1 MDKETLDKVLSLLAP
16 DPEQAAIEYR
26 KLHER
31 LTRFFEWNST
41 NDPTALADEALDRL
55 GKRAGAD
62 DLEHGVRSAS
72 AFVLGV
78 ARHLLQEERR
88 RQARDAQAQRVWISA
103 TTGPPSPE
111 IERMDAALQHALA
124 HMKPDRRK
132 LIQAY
137 YGRSGAQKIK
147 AHQDLAIEYGLS
159 LNALRNRVLRLR
171 KELEASVRRYLAE
184 QSE

>member
-1 MDKETLDKVLSLLAP
+1 MLDKVLSLLAP
-16 DPEQAAIEYR
+16 DAEQAAVEYSR
-26 KLHER
+26 LHER

-41 NDPTALADEALDRL
+41 DDPTALADEALDRL
-55 GKRAGAD
+55 GRRASAAD
-62 DLEHGVRSAS
+62 MERGVRSAS

-88 RQARDAQAQRVWISA
+88 RKARGVEAQRVWISA
-103 TTGPPSPE
+103 TIEPPSPE
-111 IERMDAALQHALA
+111 SEKMDAALQHCLA
-124 HMKPDRRK
+124 QMKPDRRK
-132 LIQAY
+132 LIEAY

-147 AHQDLAIEYGLS
+147 AHRDIATEYGLS

-171 KELEASVRRYLAE
+171 KELEASVRRYFDE